1 LFRSGI
7 LAPMARRPRKRTYKT
22 GAIAQVGRRWRIRWR
37 QGARRLSLTFET
49 RELAELA
56 LAAKV
61 GAVARGEADLR
72 PDPKAAQKLAEL
84 FAPWIKTRKAT
95 HRDARN
101 DENRWDNHLAEHVGR
116 LRPEEVDQGVLKDL
130 IDDCL
135 RKGLSTATTRLVLR
149 LLSTFFSDLVDA
161 GDARLNPVKQLA
173 KKHRKRTKPTHDPK
187 TTPFIEQLD
196 DVARLFLRLPK
207 PISIAFAVGALAGP
221 RTGEVLALERRD
233 VNLEERTIH
242 IQRAM
247 KDGKVTLLKD
257 VESRVVPLQDSL
269 APILRAWFL
278 ENPGPLVV
286 PPLRRRRGARYMR
299 KSTLW
304 KALRKAIAGDKEQGL
319 APLALPPD
327 LTWYQ
332 ATRHTFASQWVKSG
346 GTLERLQQVMG
357 HSSIV
362 VTERYAHLRPS
373 TEDRDRL
380 QVDLSTPAGA
390 VVSLRAPKRPVSGP
404 SLGPAAKSNP
414 G

>member
-1 LFRSGI
+1 
-7 LAPMARRPRKRTYKT
+7 MARRPRKRTYKT
-22 GAIAQVGRRWRIRWR
+22 GSIAQVGRRWRIRWR
-37 QGARRLSLTFET
+37 EGARRRSSTHATL
-49 RELAELA
+49 ELAQLA
-56 LAAKV
+56 LAGKV
-61 GAVARGEADLR
+61 GAVARGESDLR
-72 PDPKAAQKLAEL
+72 PDPKAARPLAEL
-84 FAPWIKTRKAT
+84 WKPWIEARKIS

-101 DENRWDNHLAEHVGR
+101 DANRWDNHLADHVGR
-116 LRPEEVDQGVLKDL
+116 LRPDEVDQGQLKDL
-130 IDDCL
+130 IDSCL

-187 TTPFIEQLD
+187 TTPFIEQLE
-196 DVARLFLRLPK
+196 DVKRLFLRLPK

-257 VESRVVPLQDSL
+257 IESRVVPLQDSL

-286 PPLRRRRGARYMR
+286 PPLRRRKGARYMR

-304 KALRKAIAGDKEQGL
+304 KALRKAIAGDPEKGL
-319 APLALPPD
+319 PRLGLPD
-327 LTWYQ
+327 GLTWYQ
-332 ATRHTFASQWVKSG
+332 ATRHTFASQWVKGG
-346 GTLERLQQVMG
+346 GTLERLQEVMG

-362 VTERYAHLRPS
+362 VTQRYAHLRRT
-373 TEDRDRL
+373 TEDRDRV

-390 VVSLRAPKRPVSGP
+390 VVSLRAPRSTRRRAQFGTNAQIEPDLKTE
-404 SLGPAAKSNP
+404 
-414 G
+414 